1 MQRTLRWIA
10 IISIVFG
17 VLLPVI
23 PQIIWSFAF
32 RWLFPNM
39 LPSEWSMSSWEY
51 VFSESSRVVEG
62 FMNSMEIAIVV
73 CILSIA
79 VGLPAA
85 RAIAL
90 HNFRGKAFI
99 EWLLM
104 VPIIVPGIVSTL
116 GIHQLFIRLGLTNT
130 FLGVTLV
137 HLIPCIPYMVLVMS
151 SVFANYGTELEDTAR
166 TLGAGPVRVFL
177 DVTLPGILPGLMVAT
192 MFTFLISW
200 GQYITTVL
208 IGGGT
213 IITLRLYFSIYQW
226 CELFKCSRHQ
236 PCVCGPGYP
245 GADPHFSPVRTG
257 FICNGR
263 IWTTMTHVL
272 LKDLTRRFD
281 DVIAVNQLNLE
292 VESGELVAFW
302 GHLAVGRR
310 PHYA

>member
-1 MQRTLRWIA
+1 MPKIFRWIA
-10 IISIVFG
+10 IITIVFG

-32 RWLFPNM
+32 RWLFPSL
-39 LPSEWSMSSWEY
+39 LPTEWSMSSWEY
-51 VFSESSRVVEG
+51 TFSDSSRVVEG
-62 FMNSMEIAIVV
+62 FTNSLEIAVFV
-73 CILSIA
+73 CLLSIA

-90 HNFRGKAFI
+90 HEFKGKGLI

-116 GIHQLFIRLGLTNT
+116 GIHQLFIRLHLTNT
-130 FLGVTLV
+130 FIGVCLV

-166 TLGAGPVRVFL
+166 TLGAGPVQVFL
-177 DVTLPGILPGLMVAT
+177 SVTLPGILPGLMVAT

-213 IITLRLYFSIYQW
+213 IITLPIVLFPFISGVNYSNAAAISLVFVAPAILVLIVISRQLGQDSAVMGGFGRL
-226 CELFKCSRHQ
+226 
-236 PCVCGPGYP
+236 
-245 GADPHFSPVRTG
+245 
-257 FICNGR
+257 
-263 IWTTMTHVL
+263 
-272 LKDLTRRFD
+272 
-281 DVIAVNQLNLE
+281 
-292 VESGELVAFW
+292 
-302 GHLAVGRR
+302 
-310 PHYA
+310 